1 MEYETEQKTDTEIR
15 ATKHRRPLR
24 KIILSVVAVF
34 VLIVLIAGGYVG
46 YLYTISPA
54 AIRNPRL
61 EHAHIRLQVL
71 VNGTPVNFGE
81 AKYQTSLAEATTCSI
96 AVPPQPIHLHDNKDQ
111 FVHLHWKD
119 MTGGLVLKYY
129 GWNLIGGPSNTLGY
143 RFDELPK
150 LVSVPIHGDVLPA
163 YPKDAKLWVYSGDE
177 NSYKERSAQDF
188 LHQDFETF
196 FGVKSTVNSEPN
208 SSTASTTTNS
218 APETHEEQLKRIN
231 NLLGNVV
238 VLAQKDKP
246 SNQQV
251 KDRFA
256 KLDPLPESI
265 CGG

>member
-1 MEYETEQKTDTEIR
+1 MENETEQKTEPETR
-15 ATKHRRPLR
+15 VTKRHRPLR
-24 KIILSVVAVF
+24 KIILSVVAVL
-34 VLIVLIAGGYVG
+34 VLVVLVASGYVG
-46 YLYTISPA
+46 YLYATSPA

-71 VNGTPVNFGE
+71 VNGTAVNFGE
-81 AKYQTSLAEATTCSI
+81 AKYQTSLAQATTCSI
-96 AVPPQPIHLHDNKDQ
+96 AVPPQPIHLHDNKAQ

-129 GWNLIGGPSNTLGY
+129 GWNLIGGPSNVLGY

-177 NSYKERSAQDF
+177 NNYKERSAQDF
-188 LHQDFETF
+188 LHRGFEAF
-196 FGVKSTVNSEPN
+196 LGVKSTVNSAP
-208 SSTASTTTNS
+208 STASTPTTTGT
-218 APETHEEQLKRIN
+218 ETHEEQLKRIN

-238 VLAQKDKP
+238 VFAQKNKP
-246 SNQQV
+246 SSQQV
-251 KDRFA
+251 KERFA
-256 KLDPLPESI
+256 KLAPLPESI

>member
-1 MEYETEQKTDTEIR
+1 MENETEQKTDTKTP
-15 ATKHRRPLR
+15 ATRHYNPLR
-24 KIILSVVAVF
+24 KIVLSVVAVLGL
-34 VLIVLIAGGYVG
+34 VVLIAGGYVG
-46 YLYTISPA
+46 YLYAISPA

-71 VNGTPVNFGE
+71 VNGTAVNFGE

-129 GWNLIGGPSNTLGY
+129 GWNLIGGPSNVLGY
-143 RFDELPK
+143 RFDALPK
-150 LVSVPIHGDVLPA
+150 LVSVPIHGDVLPS
-163 YPKDAKLWVYSGDE
+163 YPKDAQLWVYSGDE
-177 NSYKERSAQDF
+177 NNYKERSTQDF
-188 LHQDFETF
+188 LHQDVETF
-196 FGVKSTVNSEPN
+196 FGVKSTVNSVP
-208 SSTASTTTNS
+208 STASTPTTTGT
-218 APETHEEQLKRIN
+218 ETHEEQLKRIN

-238 VLAQKDKP
+238 VFAQKNRP
-246 SNQQV
+246 SAQQV